1 MTNTIIFLILLVLLL
16 AVIYF
21 RYEQQ
26 QINKDIY
33 DELDNSF
40 IIQIK
45 GEDDNEM

>member
-45 GEDDNEM
+45 GEDE